1 MRRAA
6 LLAVVLLGSVLAAP
20 AAHAAA
26 DTIHGG
32 CLVVVADLHSVTNFA
47 TNGFLVDASITR
59 DDAGMPI
66 AATVTCWIQVNG
78 VESAGTRFASSGPG
92 VQVGLKQVVFVLDQT
107 DSVAVCERVAY
118 ADGTTASSCAAP
130 SEVGVPPQLV
140 FDTIHSAFETVDPVV
155 CPVLAA
161 NAGNYPAGLDVSSTG
176 DVVFTD
182 PLDLLEAIV
191 VYDCPPY
198 GPQPKPDL
206 VVFGPVRT

>member
-6 LLAVVLLGSVLAAP
+6 SLAVVLIGSVLSAP

-26 DTIHGG
+26 DTIDGG
-32 CLVVVADLHSVTNFA
+32 CVVAVADLHSVTNFA
-47 TNGFLVDASITR
+47 TNGFLIDASVTR
-59 DDAGMPI
+59 DDGGMPI
-66 AATVTCWIQVNG
+66 GATVTCWIQVNG

-92 VQVGLKQVVFVLDQT
+92 VQVGLNQVVFVLDQT

-118 ADGTTASSCAAP
+118 ADGTTTSSCAAP
-130 SEVGVPPQLV
+130 SEVGVPPQLI
-140 FDTIHSAFETVDPVV
+140 FDTIHSAFVAVDPVV

-161 NAGNYPAGLDVSSTG
+161 NSGNYPAGVGLSSTG
-176 DVVFTD
+176 DVVLTD
-182 PLDLLEAIV
+182 PLDLLGTLV